1 MLIIIAIL
9 MAIFFRYT
17 DGMQQGLERQ
27 SIMQTRRIIDS
38 ALTVV
43 FASYAVKGRLHELS
57 QIDGDNPFV
66 FLEEYSL
73 LPVTYRGEI
82 DGEVSAGLTPG
93 WYYLSWHG
101 LVAYRPRFL
110 ESDRYFRIVL
120 DYEDRNQ
127 SGLFESDEDNFGQL
141 QFVEVERN

>member
-73 LPVTYRGEI
+73 LPVTYRGK
-82 DGEVSAGLTPG
+82 
-93 WYYLSWHG
+93 
-101 LVAYRPRFL
+101 
-110 ESDRYFRIVL
+110 
-120 DYEDRNQ
+120 
-127 SGLFESDEDNFGQL
+127 
-141 QFVEVERN
+141 